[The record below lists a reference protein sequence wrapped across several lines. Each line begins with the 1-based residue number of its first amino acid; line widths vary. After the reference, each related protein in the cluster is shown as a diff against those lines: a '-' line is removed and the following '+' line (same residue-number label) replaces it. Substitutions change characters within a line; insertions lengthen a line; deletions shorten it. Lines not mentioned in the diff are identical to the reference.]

1 LINKFRA
8 KKNKAAFAQTLIT
21 KLSRLEIIH
30 VEKEDVGRM
39 QFRFPPAPHS
49 GKLSLTVK
57 EASKSYDDLEV
68 LDGINLEII
77 KGEKIAFVGKNGEG
91 KSTLAKMIVR
101 EIDFEG

>member
-1 LINKFRA
+1 MINKFRA

-30 VEKEDVGRM
+30 VEKEDIGRM

-57 EASKSYDDLEV
+57 EASKSYDDLDAV
-68 LDGINLEII
+68 SYTHL
-77 KGEKIAFVGKNGEG
+77 
-91 KSTLAKMIVR
+91 TLPTRLSV
-101 EIDFEG
+101 